1 MQIDVVSERRLYAP
15 WTGVAPSDEARA
27 RLDYVTA
34 SSGIIP
40 VKRVLNQ
47 LHQFLGENGYNEVRY
62 HLQSAPLHMIDLSA
76 ERVDCTLIVSV
87 PRRMQI
93 EALMIMI
100 MIMNEIRS
108 RAALE

>member
-1 MQIDVVSERRLYAP
+1 MHIWKGVWLTARQDEKRQTHFDFPAVPCRRSFVTRFPRECMQIDVVSERRLYAP

-62 HLQSAPLHMIDLSA
+62 HLQSA
-76 ERVDCTLIVSV
+76 R
-87 PRRMQI
+87 PRFI
-93 EALMIMI
+93 
-100 MIMNEIRS
+100 
-108 RAALE
+108 